1 MRSPH
6 SVLASN
12 VPPKDKERDPDFA
25 LVRTCQLAEDD
36 TFESSFEE
44 LYVRYRDRVYSI
56 AFRMTGTSSD
66 ALDVV
71 QDAFSLL
78 FRKIGGFRFDSLFST
93 WMFRIVVNCCI
104 DHQRQLR
111 GRSGREVSSLDG
123 LRSSREPSDPG
134 ASPVERA
141 QSSELGHHIHDS
153 LQRLS
158 PKLRAVMVLRY
169 LEDLSYEQ
177 LAQALEVSIGT
188 IKSRLA
194 RAHIALEN
202 VLTGTM
208 TAFGYP
214 ELDQISGRGGEG
226 VA

>member
-1 MRSPH
+1 MP
-6 SVLASN
+6 LQ
-12 VPPKDKERDPDFA
+12 DKQRDPDFS
-25 LVRTCQLAEDD
+25 LVRACQLAEDD

-56 AFRMTGTSSD
+56 AFRMTGSSSD

-93 WMFRIVVNCCI
+93 WMFRLVVNCCH

-111 GRSGREVSSLDG
+111 GRSGREIASLDSM
-123 LRSSREPSDPG
+123 LSLREPTDPG
-134 ASPVERA
+134 TGPVEHA

-169 LEDLSYEQ
+169 LENLSYGE
-177 LAQALEVSIGT
+177 LAQALEVSMGT

-194 RAHIALEN
+194 RAHIALESI
-202 VLTGTM
+202 LAGTL
-208 TAFGYP
+208 APYGYP
-214 ELDQISGRGGEG
+214 EIDAALGHGGASSHGGEG